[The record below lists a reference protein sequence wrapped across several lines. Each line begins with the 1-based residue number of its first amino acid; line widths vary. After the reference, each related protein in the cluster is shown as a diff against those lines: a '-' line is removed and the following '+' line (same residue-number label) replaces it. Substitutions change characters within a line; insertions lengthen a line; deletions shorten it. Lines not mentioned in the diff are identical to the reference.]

1 MRDTKQLV
9 GDFASLLVV
18 CALLLAIGMLVL
30 VGCNDSP
37 TVIVPPPT
45 PALCPI
51 VLNCTPISGFKGLYS
66 CAPTPEGSYRA
77 KVNTATQNVEFGQL
91 LVAESGDQ
99 IQACR
104 DCGCSE
110 SYKLR

>member
-1 MRDTKQLV
+1 MFRRVADYCLGV
-9 GDFASLLVV
+9 FSVAI
-18 CALLLAIGMLVL
+18 LLLSLVAVL
-30 VGCNDSP
+30 FGCDNS
-37 TVIVPPPT
+37 TTAVVVKPPAPV
-45 PALCPI
+45 LCPV

-66 CAPTPEGSYRA
+66 CLPTPEGSYRA

-99 IQACR
+99 VQACR